1 MDTTPNLTDASE
13 ATMRDAP
20 SRDAHGPKELAE
32 GISPVSRSL
41 TRLQFVGWC
50 LLALYFVSSFVLIQ
64 GRHPVWGDELYPQ
77 STAWS
82 TVHGG
87 PPTMS
92 VNGLFP
98 QDIPLER
105 FFGPVSFQVAVA
117 LIRLFGLNML
127 IWRAVCF
134 LFGIS
139 LVTASAALLLRLSGA
154 SHWVVLAGAS
164 TVLVVTGYCIISPG
178 RWDPVTVGFIFAGIT
193 FLFYAANGSAARLAF
208 LAALAG
214 VSFGLAAGST
224 PRALPALAGVV
235 CAVIS
240 AACVDTIKMKRILSA
255 GAVAAISGFIA
266 DALLLAPLGMTPWSW
281 LQSVRRLSKGDQL
294 DSSPLLGG
302 AWNPEFSINKAAT
315 LVTVFLLISGV
326 LCVWRQRRE
335 QGQSGADVERRAYSH
350 GSGYL
355 RSVCSFRLPSSHLCH
370 FLAAV
375 SGGGIVFLDSLGVS
389 RRQSLP
395 LSIATLVCLELLL
408 PATLEIRRMH
418 ASAKLWQGRDPQIAL
433 TQIRSNIPPGSI
445 VFGPSGG
452 FFYPVEETG
461 SRYLYLENEITPG
474 LEFGDETPP
483 YLERAVDAAACTA
496 PTFAISSRE
505 DGADSFLDVIAQ
517 HVKFA
522 RIADAGS
529 GSNAPLIYHFAVPED
544 CSSIDFDVSSIKPF
558 SHP

>member
-139 LVTASAALLLRLSGA
+139 LITASAALLLRLSGVG
-154 SHWVVLAGAS
+154 HWVVLAGAS

-302 AWNPEFSINKAAT
+302 AWNPEFTINKAAT

-335 QGQSGADVERRAYSH
+335 RARAGRTWSIA
-350 GSGYL
+350 L
-355 RSVCSFRLPSSHLCH
+355 TFMALATSVLFAVFASRVLTYAIFWLPFLVVASFSWIRWE
-370 FLAAV
+370 
-375 SGGGIVFLDSLGVS
+375 SLGGKVF
-389 RRQSLP
+389 R

-418 ASAKLWQGRDPQIAL
+418 ASAELWQGRDPQIAL

-529 GSNAPLIYHFAVPED
+529 GSNAPLIYRFAVPED